1 MTTHLAKGERVKV
14 SGNPHTGTVVGFR
27 FSKRFG
33 QCALIDADHPAGL
46 IVDLPFGVLE
56 KI

>member
-1 MTTHLAKGERVKV
+1 MTTMLTKGDRVRV

-27 FSKRFG
+27 FSKRHG
-33 QCALIDADHPAGL
+33 QCALVSADQPALL
-46 IVDLPFGVLE
+46 IVDLPFRVLE